1 LRALRRAGN
10 LPSVYRDECAAAQ
23 TGSVQDAL
31 LQEREQSLDQI
42 VRSHCG
48 GVLLLVIDLKNHY
61 GAGKHSKGVIVFAR
75 TVGIRTE
82 LRGYCIEGKS
92 KFCPQQVQ
100 FCTQLFLTGA
110 SQ

>member
-48 GVLLLVIDLKNHY
+48 GVLLLVIDLKNHESTLRNSSLDT
-61 GAGKHSKGVIVFAR
+61 GKGVRSALW
-75 TVGIRTE
+75 GGE
-82 LRGYCIEGKS
+82 
-92 KFCPQQVQ
+92 
-100 FCTQLFLTGA
+100 A
-110 SQ
+110 